1 MNKKFGKIFLI
12 SVLVFLIL
20 YTFSIFKKKKLDEKI
35 TINKTEDVSYNSN
48 IIENVNYISSDGKG
62 NKYTVNAITGEIDY
76 SNSNIIYLTT
86 VEAIIELNNGNKI
99 RVTSDFGKYNIINF
113 NTIFSRN
120 VIINYLDNKVTCE
133 YADFSM
139 ERNSLI
145 ASRDVIYE
153 NVDNTLK
160 ADVMEIN
167 LETKDTK
174 IFMYKNDK
182 QVKIKSKN

>member
-1 MNKKFGKIFLI
+1 MNKKFGKIFFILI
-12 SVLVFLIL
+12 LVLLIL
-20 YTFSIFKKKKLDEKI
+20 YTFNNLRQKKLDEKI
-35 TINKTEDVSYNSN
+35 SINKTEDVSYNSN

-62 NKYTVNAITGEIDY
+62 NKYTVNAIIGEIDY
-76 SNSNIIYLTT
+76 SNSDIIYLTT

-99 RVTSDFGKYNIINF
+99 RITSDFGKYNIINF

-120 VIINYLDNKVTCE
+120 VIVNYLDNKVTCE

>member
-12 SVLVFLIL
+12 SILVFFIL
-20 YTFSIFKKKKLDEKI
+20 YTFNVFRQKKLEEKI
-35 TINKTEDVSYNSN
+35 TINTTEDVSYNSN

-62 NKYTVNAITGEIDY
+62 NKYIVNAITGEIDY
-76 SNSNIIYLTT
+76 SDSNIIYLTT
-86 VEAIIELNNGNKI
+86 VEAIIELNNGKKI

-120 VIINYLDNKVTCE
+120 VIVLYLDNKVTCE

-153 NVDNTLK
+153 NIENILN